1 MGLKNSLF
9 VLPSS
14 LHDNDPICSMLVQV
28 SVSDRGRIDKHG
40 LYNVCTRRR
49 EIEQWLSIGGFKQAK
64 ISKIT
69 YGVSLVRFIIEI
81 LLIAGQNFVSAQV
94 RPKSAR
100 RF

>member
-1 MGLKNSLF
+1 VGLKSSLF
-9 VLPSS
+9 VRPSS
-14 LHDNDPICSMLVQV
+14 LHDNDTICSMLVQV

-49 EIEQWLSIGGFKQAK
+49 EIEQWLSIGGFKHVK

-69 YGVSLVRFIIEI
+69 YDVI
-81 LLIAGQNFVSAQV
+81 LLIFILQKANQKFVSAQV